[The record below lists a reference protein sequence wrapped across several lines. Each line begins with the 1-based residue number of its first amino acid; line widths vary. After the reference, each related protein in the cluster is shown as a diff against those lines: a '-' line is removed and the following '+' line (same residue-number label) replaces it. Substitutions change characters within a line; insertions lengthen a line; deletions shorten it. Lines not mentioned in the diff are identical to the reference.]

1 MLARLVIIIATFLY
15 LGVALGSPKQ
25 NDIILSLETLDS
37 LAAKRTLSIQNTIAD
52 LVEGL
57 SDGSQLGLI
66 AFNYKAH
73 LLHPLTE
80 IPADNQPKLAATVDK
95 LPQRGSL
102 IDTASVLEQ
111 AIYELRTNGRP
122 GAESPAS
129 NTISP
134 ESNAAV
140 WFRKQPVSEIMTHP
154 LFAISITSLMLI
166 ALISVLM
173 LRRKQGNKAET
184 NHSNTTPDASHAVL
198 RDSSRFTGMTD
209 YDITGKRTLIG
220 RLPREITTN
229 SCSIVINH
237 PSIGRNHA
245 TIKYRNNGYWVYD
258 SGTVNGTYING
269 ERLHDTIQL
278 QNGDKIRF
286 GRFEFDAKLPCAMD
300 LENGSKNGYTPTKT
314 APLSHTSTSE
324 MPTEDERTVIRS
336 RNH

>member
-1 MLARLVIIIATFLY
+1 M
-15 LGVALGSPKQ
+15 P
-25 NDIILSLETLDS
+25 
-37 LAAKRTLSIQNTIAD
+37 
-52 LVEGL
+52 
-57 SDGSQLGLI
+57 
-66 AFNYKAH
+66 
-73 LLHPLTE
+73 E
-80 IPADNQPKLAATVDK
+80 IPKFIAVKQQSLLAGTVVRFHPGNWYRQMGNINMNSHRK
-95 LPQRGSL
+95 
-102 IDTASVLEQ
+102 ISVFPSVMPMAVVSYQ
-111 AIYELRTNGRP
+111 AEAKPSSDQT
-122 GAESPAS
+122 
-129 NTISP
+129 
-134 ESNAAV
+134 
-140 WFRKQPVSEIMTHP
+140 VSEIMTHP
-154 LFAISITSLMLI
+154 LFAISITSLILI

-198 RDSSRFTGMTD
+198 RDTSRFTGMTD

-245 TIKYRNNGYWVYD
+245 TIKYQNNGYWVYD

-286 GRFEFDAKLPCAMD
+286 GRFEFDAKLPSAID
-300 LENGSKNGYTPTKT
+300 LENGSKYGYTPTKT